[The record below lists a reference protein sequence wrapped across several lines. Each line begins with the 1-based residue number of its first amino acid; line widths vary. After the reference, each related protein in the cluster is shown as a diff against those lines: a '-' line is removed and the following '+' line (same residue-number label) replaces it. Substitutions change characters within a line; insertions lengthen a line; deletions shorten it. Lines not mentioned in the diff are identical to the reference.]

1 MIIIDHDMDA
11 LFELAERVTVL
22 QEGRVLVEGTPQ
34 EIKGSKVVQDAY
46 LGGGAWSARRM
57 SLLEVA
63 GLNSYYG
70 DSHILFD
77 VSMRVERNEVVA
89 LLGRNGAG
97 KSTTLKSLMGV
108 VTPRAGSVMF
118 DGVEIVGRPSHSIA
132 LAGMQLVHEDRR
144 IFGSLNVEENII
156 LAGLTASK
164 RWPLDRIYEMF
175 PRLKE
180 RRGNRG
186 TDLSGGEQQ
195 MLAIARAL
203 VRDPK
208 IILLDEPF
216 EGLAPIIVRDLVKA
230 CSDLAAAGQTIVLV
244 EQNLAATL
252 TLAKR
257 IYIINNG
264 HVVHEG
270 LAQEIKAQPPRSC
283 SAISACSS
291 HRAAGV
297 FAHLRSP
304 RNHLAPGSFN
314 SDVAE
319 GLKFGVKI
327 PRYDLFGGLSP
338 REE

>member
-1 MIIIDHDMDA
+1 
-11 LFELAERVTVL
+11 
-22 QEGRVLVEGTPQ
+22 
-34 EIKGSKVVQDAY
+34 
-46 LGGGAWSARRM
+46 M
-57 SLLEVA
+57 SLLEVK

-77 VSMRVERNEVVA
+77 VSLNVNRNEVVA

-108 VTPRAGSVMF
+108 VTPRSGNVMF
-118 DGVEIVGRPSHSIA
+118 NGQDLAGKKSHIIA
-132 LAGMQLVHEDRR
+132 QAGMQLVHEDRR

-156 LAGLTASK
+156 LAGITAPK

-203 VRDPK
+203 VRDPE

-216 EGLAPIIVRDLVKA
+216 EGLAPVIVRDLVNA
-230 CSDLAAAGQTIVLV
+230 CRDLAAAGQTIVLV

-252 TLAKR
+252 ALAQR
-257 IYIINNG
+257 VYIINNG
-264 HVVHEG
+264 HIVHEG
-270 LAQEIKAQPPRSC
+270 PALEIKKQPEVLQRYL
-283 SAISACSS
+283 
-291 HRAAGV
+291 GV
-297 FAHLRSP
+297 
-304 RNHLAPGSFN
+304 
-314 SDVAE
+314 
-319 GLKFGVKI
+319 
-327 PRYDLFGGLSP
+327 
-338 REE
+338 